1 MTLKVTARV
10 SDQELV
16 ERATRLANATVLT
29 SSVCSNDLRYKAQ
42 SEIDDTR
49 HSEWNTTH
57 NAAVGVTS
65 KNYEEVKAEPTTGFG
80 REGDQ

>member
-16 ERATRLANATVLT
+16 CDTTYQR
-29 SSVCSNDLRYKAQ
+29 SNDLRYKAQ

-65 KNYEEVKAEPTTGFG
+65 KNYEAVKAEPTTGFG